1 MRFQDQKIHIRYFY
15 CSRPF
20 IKDLFLAFNE
30 KEEELADAVEIELN
44 EIQKL
49 QKQLKKA
56 ELNLLKTDKPE
67 WKDQQALK
75 ETLEEVK
82 DKLADF
88 EALAEDLEAL
98 NHSGEKHKLFSEDL
112 MQKFQDLQKLIEE
125 IFPPDMLKNMDW
137 MREALEKLDAKD
149 LLLALEN
156 ISNNLEQVE
165 QELDRFLDIFKR
177 VKAEQQVDE
186 LRKRIQQLVENQII
200 SISRFAE
207 RHHKL
212 THLFLNTSV

>member
-1 MRFQDQKIHIRYFY
+1 M
-15 CSRPF
+15 
-20 IKDLFLAFNE
+20 
-30 KEEELADAVEIELN
+30 N

-177 VKAEQQVDE
+177 VKAGTT
-186 LRKRIQQLVENQII
+186 
-200 SISRFAE
+200 SR
-207 RHHKL
+207 
-212 THLFLNTSV
+212 